1 MKKNI
6 KLKEYSFYLYI
17 IMVLFLVSIIFVCCG
32 KKVESNEI
40 ASKKSLSPDMTFKSV
55 TQENAKSYSD
65 AKENQ
70 QINLQNNISNTNPQD
85 YLVYTANLRGKVEN
99 LDNFESK
106 ILELIKK
113 SGGYISLIERYNDDE
128 IFITLKVPKINFQSD
143 LNNLKKL
150 FISIENER
158 IQIEDI
164 SQQYI
169 DLEARL
175 NSKKESEKRYL
186 ALLQKASSVKDILEI
201 EQALRQIREEI
212 ESYEANLRYY
222 NNSIQYSTINVN
234 AYIQKIK
241 ISGENFWTRFVKS
254 ISTGFNYLV
263 STILFIISLW
273 PLIII
278 VIAVIFI
285 IKKIKVKKK

>member
-1 MKKNI
+1 
-6 KLKEYSFYLYI
+6 
-17 IMVLFLVSIIFVCCG
+17 MVLFLVSIIFVSCG

-40 ASKKSLSPDMTFKSV
+40 ASKSSLSSDMTFQSV
-55 TQENAKSYSD
+55 TQENVKNYSD
-65 AKENQ
+65 TNENQ

-106 ILELIKK
+106 ILELVKK
-113 SGGYISLIERYNDDE
+113 SGGYISLIEKYNDDE

-175 NSKKESEKRYL
+175 KSKKESEKRYL

>member
-6 KLKEYSFYLYI
+6 RLKKYSFYLYI
-17 IMVLFLVSIIFVCCG
+17 IMVLFLVSIIFVSCG

-40 ASKKSLSPDMTFKSV
+40 ASKSSLSSDMTFQSV
-55 TQENAKSYSD
+55 TQENVKNYSD
-65 AKENQ
+65 TNENQ

-106 ILELIKK
+106 ILELVKK
-113 SGGYISLIERYNDDE
+113 SGGYISLIEKYNDDE

-175 NSKKESEKRYL
+175 KSKKESEKRYL

>member
-1 MKKNI
+1 
-6 KLKEYSFYLYI
+6 
-17 IMVLFLVSIIFVCCG
+17 MVLFLVSIIFVSCG

-40 ASKKSLSPDMTFKSV
+40 ASKKSLSSDMTFQSV
-55 TQENAKSYSD
+55 TQENAKNYSD
-65 AKENQ
+65 TNENQ

-106 ILELIKK
+106 ILELVKK

-175 NSKKESEKRYL
+175 KSKKESEKRYL
-186 ALLQKASSVKDILEI
+186 TLLQKASSVKDILEI